1 MSRDYRLKISLG
13 LATNATRK
21 LTEFELGLINIDHK
35 TFFDD
40 ILIAEEFGVGK
51 PNPDMYLELARRFNL
66 DKSRCIIFEDSIS
79 GVRAAVAAQIK
90 CIGILTSAKKETLE
104 QHGTWRTINNF
115 NEVDLDEI
123 WNTLQEKK

>member
-1 MSRDYRLKISLG
+1 
-13 LATNATRK
+13 LATNATRR
-21 LTEFELGLINIDHK
+21 LTEFELGLLNIDYK
-35 TFFDD
+35 TFFDA

-51 PNPDMYLELARRFNL
+51 PNPDMYLELARRLNL
-66 DKSRCIIFEDSIS
+66 DRNQCIIFEDSIS

-90 CIGILTSAKKETLE
+90 CIGILTSGKKETLE

-115 NEVDLDEI
+115 DEVDLDEI